1 MSAKVTR
8 RNLLELAATGGAA
21 LSVEATATKLAS
33 AQDPAPRD
41 NPVGSG
47 GQNDYDVF
55 DLGSVAL
62 QSGITLPRAKLAY
75 KTYGKL
81 AATRDNA
88 VLMPTYYGGRHI
100 ANERMIGPGRA
111 LDPAR
116 WFIIVPNM
124 FGNGLSSSPSNTP
137 PPFDRAGFPN
147 VTLYDNV
154 VCQHRLVTQKL
165 EIDRLR
171 LVVGFSMG
179 AQQAFHWGAL
189 YPEMVQAIAPFCGS
203 ARTSPHNYLFLDG
216 VKAALTAD
224 AAFADGWYRT
234 PPIKGL
240 RAFSRVYA
248 GWAFSQDFFRE
259 QEYRKIGLAS
269 VEDVAKRME
278 GNFRQNDAN
287 DLLAMLWTWQHAD
300 ISANARFNGDFGAA
314 LRAIRARAIVMPCE
328 TDLYFRVRDNQLE
341 VAQMPNAEL
350 RPIPSIWGH
359 NAGGGANPPDNA
371 FIDAA
376 LNMLL
381 A

>member
-1 MSAKVTR
+1 MKIPRRRFLHLAVSAVAVPAVSR
-8 RNLLELAATGGAA
+8 IAR
-21 LSVEATATKLAS
+21 
-33 AQDPAPRD
+33 AQTYPA
-41 NPVGSG
+41 NP
-47 GQNDYDVF
+47 DYDVF
-55 DLGSVAL
+55 ALGDVAL
-62 QSGITLPRAKLAY
+62 QSGITLPQAKLAY

-100 ANERMIGPGRA
+100 NNEAMIGAGRA

-124 FGNGLSSSPSNTP
+124 LGNGLSSSPSNTP
-137 PPFDRAGFPN
+137 LPFDRAGFPN

-165 EIDRLR
+165 EIDRLK

-216 VKAALTAD
+216 VKAALMAD

-240 RAFSRVYA
+240 QAFSRVYA

-269 VEDVAKRME
+269 VEDVVKFTE
-278 GNFRQNDAN
+278 GYFRQNDAN

-300 ISANARFNGDFGAA
+300 ISANALFNGDFAGA

-359 NAGGGANPPDNA
+359 AAGLGVNPADNA

-376 LNMLL
+376 LNTLL